1 MATRGPRIQAQWHL
15 PWLFFLCSITC
26 VLCVS
31 PSKVPRLGVRGPY
44 GARNHDGEVKLQ
56 SLASSHQKFRTFY
69 YNQTLDHFNYRPES
83 YKTFHQ
89 RYVLSFKH
97 WRGPNTMA
105 PIFVYLG
112 EESSLNDDLG
122 YIGILS
128 DNAARFGALQVYIEH
143 RFYGESIPFVSRDE
157 ALKDANLRGY
167 FSSAQT
173 LADYA
178 EVILHI
184 KKKYSADSS
193 PVIVFGGSYGGMLA
207 AWFRLKYPHVALG
220 ALASSAPVLYFDNI
234 TPSNGYYTVVTKDFK
249 ESSESCYETIKQSW
263 FEIDKVAAK
272 ADGLSILQKKF
283 NTCKPLEAAAE
294 LKNFLDSLF
303 SVAAQ
308 YDRPPRYPVDLVCKG
323 IDSAPEGSDVL
334 DRIFSGVAAYF
345 GKKPCYNLDA
355 FFSAET
361 LDGWS
366 WQTCSELVIPI
377 GRGSN
382 DTMFPADPFDL
393 KEYIE
398 ECKRTFGVPPRPHWI
413 TTYYGGHHFKEVLR
427 RFGSNIIFSNGLR
440 DPYSSG
446 GVLENISDG
455 ILAVYTT
462 KGAHCM
468 DLLPATIG
476 DPEWV
481 VLQRNIEIE
490 IINGWILK
498 YYQDLLENS
507 I

>member
-1 MATRGPRIQAQWHL
+1 MATRGPRIQAPWHL
-15 PWLFFLCSITC
+15 PWLFFLCSVTC

-31 PSKVPRLGVRGPY
+31 PSKVPRLGVR
-44 GARNHDGEVKLQ
+44 EITMEKLKLQ

-83 YKTFHQ
+83 YKTFQH

-143 RFYGESIPFVSRDE
+143 RFYGESIPFVSREE

-184 KKKYSADSS
+184 KRKYSADSS

-249 ESSESCYETIKQSW
+249 ESN
-263 FEIDKVAAK
+263 
-272 ADGLSILQKKF
+272 GLSILQKKF

-446 GVLENISDG
+446 GVLENISDS

>member
-1 MATRGPRIQAQWHL
+1 MATRGPRIQALWHL
-15 PWLFFLCSITC
+15 PWLVFLFSTTRVFCAST
-26 VLCVS
+26 
-31 PSKVPRLGVRGPY
+31 SKVPRLGVHGPY
-44 GARNHDGEVKLQ
+44 GARNHHGKVK
-56 SLASSHQKFRTFY
+56 H
-69 YNQTLDHFNYRPES
+69 
-83 YKTFHQ
+83 
-89 RYVLSFKH
+89 RYVVSFKY
-97 WRGPNTMA
+97 WRGPDTMA

-128 DNAARFGALQVYIEH
+128 DNAARFGALQVYIEIMQK
-143 RFYGESIPFVSRDE
+143 Y
-157 ALKDANLRGY
+157 
-167 FSSAQT
+167 
-173 LADYA
+173 
-178 EVILHI
+178 LHI
-184 KKKYSADSS
+184 KKKHSADSS

-249 ESSESCYETIKQSW
+249 ESSESCYKTIKQSW

-283 NTCKPLEAAAE
+283 NTCKPLEAATE

-334 DRIFSGVAAYF
+334 DRIFSGIVAYF

-355 FFSAET
+355 FFSSET
-361 LDGWS
+361 LEGWT

-382 DTMFPADPFDL
+382 DTMFPAEPFDL

-398 ECKRTFGVPPRPHWI
+398 ECKSAFGVPPRPHWI

-440 DPYSSG
+440 DPCSSG
-446 GVLENISDG
+446 GVLENISDS

-462 KGAHCM
+462 TGAHCM
-468 DLLPATIG
+468 DILPATIG
-476 DPEWV
+476 DPDWV

-507 I
+507 S